1 MKVLN
6 MLTSED
12 IKRIKA
18 QTDMSLLIEHYK
30 KEIWKWKQKESQ
42 WISDKNLLE
51 GSKKTIDEIAT
62 KLVELSKENVNLKK
76 RAQEAEGE
84 NTIIKGIGNTSPE
97 MRALQARVKELDN
110 SLSIAL
116 EINDKFQRENEELKK
131 ELSREKEDRQ
141 YDSLVHAKELK
152 KALQR

>member
-12 IKRIKA
+12 MKRIHS
-18 QTDMSLLIEHYK
+18 QTDLPLLIEYYK

-62 KLVELSKENVNLKK
+62 RLVEIS
-76 RAQEAEGE
+76 
-84 NTIIKGIGNTSPE
+84 
-97 MRALQARVKELDN
+97 
-110 SLSIAL
+110 
-116 EINDKFQRENEELKK
+116 RENEELKK
-131 ELSREKEDRQ
+131 ELSRAKEDHQ
-141 YDSLVHAKELK
+141 YDNLVHQKELK
-152 KALQR
+152 ELNKK

>member
-42 WISDKNLLE
+42 WLSDKNLLE
-51 GSKKTIDEIAT
+51 GCRKTVDEVAS
-62 KLVELSKENVNLKK
+62 KLVEISKDNANLKK

-97 MRALQARVKELDN
+97 MKKLQARVKELNN

-116 EINDKFQRENEELKK
+116 EINDKFQRENKK
-131 ELSREKEDRQ
+131 LQDDLGEK
-141 YDSLVHAKELK
+141 K
-152 KALQR
+152 

>member
-1 MKVLN
+1 

-12 IKRIKA
+12 MKRIQS
-18 QTDMSLLIEHYK
+18 QTDLPLLIEYYK

-42 WISDKNLLE
+42 WLSDKNLLE
-51 GSKKTIDEIAT
+51 GCRKTVDEVAS
-62 KLVELSKENVNLKK
+62 KLVEISKDNANLKK

-97 MRALQARVKELDN
+97 MKKLQARVKELNN

-116 EINDKFQRENEELKK
+116 EINDKFQRENKK
-131 ELSREKEDRQ
+131 LQDDLGEK
-141 YDSLVHAKELK
+141 K
-152 KALQR
+152 

>member
-12 IKRIKA
+12 MKRIQS
-18 QTDMSLLIEHYK
+18 QTDLPLLIEYYK

>member
-6 MLTSED
+6 MLTSD
-12 IKRIKA
+12 DMKRITSQA
-18 QTDMSLLIEHYK
+18 DLPLLIEHYK

-51 GSKKTIDEIAT
+51 GSKKTIDELAT
-62 KLVELSKENVNLKK
+62 RLVKISKDNLDLKK

-84 NTIIKGIGNTSPE
+84 SIIIKGIGNTSPE
-97 MRALQARVKELDN
+97 MKKLQARVKELDN

-116 EINDKFQRENEELKK
+116 EINDRFQRENRKLQDDLGKK
-131 ELSREKEDRQ
+131 K
-141 YDSLVHAKELK
+141 
-152 KALQR
+152 

>member
-12 IKRIKA
+12 MKRIQS
-18 QTDMSLLIEHYK
+18 QTDLPLLIEYYK

-42 WISDKNLLE
+42 WLSDKNLLE
-51 GSKKTIDEIAT
+51 GCRKTVDEVAS
-62 KLVELSKENVNLKK
+62 KLVEISKDNANLKK

-97 MRALQARVKELDN
+97 MKKLQARVKELNN

-116 EINDKFQRENEELKK
+116 EINDKFQRENKK
-131 ELSREKEDRQ
+131 LQDDLGEK
-141 YDSLVHAKELK
+141 K
-152 KALQR
+152 